1 MTRLF
6 KQWYCINCINL
17 IFIFSNNLEVKK
29 IPPCSIDVLSSLW
42 IFQTIPCLFMLLFRY
57 RKDLY
62 NFFYNVM
69 FFNWT
74 NKNMECIGNRTFSL
88 SLSMYFFFLSESHM
102 LLSLSREYFF
112 LKIIYPQY
120 LKSNFTLIILSRF

>member
-1 MTRLF
+1 
-6 KQWYCINCINL
+6 
-17 IFIFSNNLEVKK
+17 
-29 IPPCSIDVLSSLW
+29 
-42 IFQTIPCLFMLLFRY
+42 
-57 RKDLY
+57 
-62 NFFYNVM
+62 M

-88 SLSMYFFFLSESHM
+88 SLSMYFFFLSYYYMLLSLSWDYFFFPSESHM

>member
-1 MTRLF
+1 
-6 KQWYCINCINL
+6 
-17 IFIFSNNLEVKK
+17 
-29 IPPCSIDVLSSLW
+29 
-42 IFQTIPCLFMLLFRY
+42 MLLFRY

-112 LKIIYPQY
+112 LKIIYSQY

>member
-1 MTRLF
+1 
-6 KQWYCINCINL
+6 
-17 IFIFSNNLEVKK
+17 
-29 IPPCSIDVLSSLW
+29 
-42 IFQTIPCLFMLLFRY
+42 
-57 RKDLY
+57 
-62 NFFYNVM
+62 M

-88 SLSMYFFFLSESHM
+88 SLSMYFFFLSKSHM